1 MIGAVGIIAAGAFAL
16 VRQGEPAGDAS
27 ETNKGAP
34 RVDSGSRRLALPAK
48 TLEVQGYFVSLAA
61 GDGKAVPLIY
71 QPKSCTKALVWDA
84 VREKVTRVQ
93 PWPKCSTARARA
105 VRLAAGWDSY
115 RFSGAIARNLLTL
128 AVRWNISDSCGG
140 ILNRVVFPHRTGETL
155 GTYLSGC
162 LYVGEFESSETA
174 VGGFARGGRAV
185 YYNVWRARAGQ
196 GRRVTMANPEVW
208 RLLPKGR
215 SKRVKGW
222 QGVLVDAEGDTL
234 LVRRTRHLLFV
245 GSARRPADEGRT
257 ILADTGVLTGSSL
270 VAQTGSTVHVHDTA
284 TGKVLETRSVQ
295 VDPFKT
301 PKDPYFPRQ
310 PAPAPYLLDASGDLV
325 AYASGRRIRLLR
337 LSDGFDAIIAEHPYD
352 PRAYEFPALDA
363 ALDDTGLFYAVSWMP
378 QSDDMWPYGEGRVM
392 FVSAEALEAGLPSG

>member
-1 MIGAVGIIAAGAFAL
+1 VIGAVGIIAAGAFAL
-16 VRQGEPAGDAS
+16 VRQGDPAGDAS

-34 RVDSGSRRLALPAK
+34 RVNSASRRLALPAK

-196 GRRVTMANPEVW
+196 GRRVT
-208 RLLPKGR
+208 
-215 SKRVKGW
+215 
-222 QGVLVDAEGDTL
+222 
-234 LVRRTRHLLFV
+234 
-245 GSARRPADEGRT
+245 
-257 ILADTGVLTGSSL
+257 
-270 VAQTGSTVHVHDTA
+270 
-284 TGKVLETRSVQ
+284 
-295 VDPFKT
+295 
-301 PKDPYFPRQ
+301 
-310 PAPAPYLLDASGDLV
+310 
-325 AYASGRRIRLLR
+325 
-337 LSDGFDAIIAEHPYD
+337 IIAEHPYD
-352 PRAYEFPALDA
+352 PKAYEFPALDA
-363 ALDDTGLFYAVSWMP
+363 ALDDTGLFYALSWMP